1 LDVLDLTVRPGE
13 IFGFLGRTE
22 RASRRRSACCC
33 TWSGPPPGLVMDV
46 PVEDIERAHRHV
58 AYVPGDVA
66 LWPQLTGTEALH
78 LLGNLPGGVDLAFR
92 DELIKRLLLEPDTR
106 SGRMRRATGRRS
118 P

>member
-1 LDVLDLTVRPGE
+1 M
-13 IFGFLGRTE
+13 
-22 RASRRRSACCC
+22 
-33 TWSGPPPGLVMDV
+33 MDV

-92 DELIKRLLLEPDTR
+92 DELIKRLLLEPDRR
-106 SGRMRRATGRRS
+106 SGRMRRATGRRL